1 MLCPYLLWVNYM
13 RLDELLGKVREW
25 IFTEGVKLI
34 IGLFV
39 LYIVFKV
46 INLIS
51 RRLEKKL
58 KNKKKPLDETITKVS
73 LNVFRK
79 GLKILSF
86 ICFLGYVG
94 IETTSIAAAITSAG
108 LGVGLA
114 LQGSLSNFAGG
125 VIILVMRPYKLGD
138 YIECNGV
145 SGTVEDIKTFYT
157 YIVTID
163 NKVIM
168 VPNGKM
174 VDSSIINYSAKK
186 LRRLDLFF
194 NIDYSSDLNIVK
206 KVLLESVKNSKMY
219 KEEKEPFVNIEE
231 YKESYYRVV
240 LKVWCDNNKYWDL
253 YYYLHE
259 EIKRQFD
266 KYKIKL
272 PYNKL
277 DVNLIK

>member
-1 MLCPYLLWVNYM
+1 MTIN
-13 RLDELLGKVREW
+13 ELIENVKQW
-25 IFTEGVKLI
+25 IVTEGIKLLVALI
-34 IGLFV
+34 ILFFT
-39 LYIVFKV
+39 FKI
-46 INLIS
+46 INCFTKSIEK
-51 RRLEKKL
+51 RLNRSKK
-58 KNKKKPLDETITKVS
+58 NLDETITKVL
-73 LNVFRK
+73 LNVLKK

-168 VPNGKM
+168 IPNGKM

-186 LRRLDLFF
+186 TRRLDMLF
-194 NIDYSSDLNIVK
+194 NVDYNSNLNDVK
-206 KVLLESVKNSKMY
+206 EALSESVKNSKMY
-219 KEEKEPFVNIEE
+219 KEDKIPFINIEE
-231 YKESYYRVV
+231 YKDSYFKVV
-240 LKVWCDNNKYWDL
+240 LKVWCDNKKYWDL
-253 YYYLHE
+253 YYYLLE
-259 EIKRQFD
+259 EVKKQFEKYNIKIACN
-266 KYKIKL
+266 KVKIIKE
-272 PYNKL
+272 NKSL
-277 DVNLIK
+277 S

>member
-1 MLCPYLLWVNYM
+1 MTI
-13 RLDELLGKVREW
+13 EEIIGKIKHW
-25 IFTEGVKLI
+25 IFTEGVKLLV
-34 IGLFV
+34 GLLV
-39 LYIVFKV
+39 LFIVFKIINV
-46 INLIS
+46 IS
-51 RRLEKKL
+51 KKFEKRLN
-58 KNKKKPLDETITKVS
+58 NKKGQLDETITKVS
-73 LNVFRK
+73 LNIFRK

-108 LGVGLA
+108 LGIGLA

-157 YIVTID
+157 YITTID
-163 NKVIM
+163 NKVVMI
-168 VPNGKM
+168 PNGKM
-174 VDSSIINYSAKK
+174 ADSSIINYSVKK
-186 LRRLDLFF
+186 TRRLDLIF
-194 NIDYSSDLNIVK
+194 NIDYSSDLNLVK
-206 KVLLESVKNSKMY
+206 ESILESVRNSKMY
-219 KEEKEPFVNIEE
+219 KEEKEPFINIEE
-231 YKESYYRVV
+231 YKESYYKVI

-259 EIKRQFD
+259 EIKRQFER
-266 KYKIKL
+266 YNIKL
-272 PYNKL
+272 SYKKL

>member
-1 MLCPYLLWVNYM
+1 MANEIL
-13 RLDELLGKVREW
+13 KKIKQW
-25 IFTEGVKLI
+25 IFAEGLKLVV
-34 IGLFV
+34 GLLV
-39 LYIVFKV
+39 LLVVFKI
-46 INLIS
+46 INVVS
-51 RRLEKKL
+51 RKLEKRL
-58 KNKKKPLDETITKVS
+58 KNKKKTLDETITKVS

-157 YIVTID
+157 YITTID

-168 VPNGKM
+168 IPNGKM
-174 VDSSIINYSAKK
+174 ADSSIINYSVKK
-186 LRRLDLFF
+186 IRRLDLLF
-194 NIDYSSDLNIVK
+194 NVDYTSDLDLVK
-206 KVLLESVKNSKMY
+206 KAILESVKNSKMY
-219 KEEKEPFVNIEE
+219 KEEKTPTVSVEE
-231 YKESYYRVV
+231 YKDSYYKVI

-253 YYYLHE
+253 YYYLQE
-259 EIKRQFD
+259 EVKRQFN
-266 KYKIKL
+266 KNNIKL
-272 PYNKL
+272 PYNKM
-277 DVNLIK
+277 DINLVK